1 MVIDL
6 HLHTTVQ
13 KEGPHGLQRRMALE
27 LPGGSRL
34 ADVLERLE
42 IEPDPEH
49 LLLVINGRWAELD
62 QLLSEGD
69 QVHIIPAISGGSGY

>member
-13 KEGPHGLQRRMALE
+13 KEGIHGLQRRMALE
-27 LPGGSRL
+27 LPGGSRM

-42 IEPDPEH
+42 IKPDPEH
-49 LLLVINGRWAELD
+49 LLLVINGHWAELD
-62 QLLSEGD
+62 QLLSDGD
-69 QVHIIPAISGGSGY
+69 QVHLIPAISGGSTH